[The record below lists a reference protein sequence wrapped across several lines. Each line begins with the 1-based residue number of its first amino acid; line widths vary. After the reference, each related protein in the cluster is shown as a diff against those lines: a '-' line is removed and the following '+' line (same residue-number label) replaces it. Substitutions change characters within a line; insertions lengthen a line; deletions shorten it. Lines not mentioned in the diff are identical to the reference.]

1 MTSISRERIMAIVRM
16 RKNLLCFTFFLHHL
30 LQKLT
35 KTNNKTEVDGMSMP
49 AEIRQRSVDWSRTNV
64 LLFQSSSLER
74 RAMISDESDLDLLP
88 EYCRYRDDGCEFA
101 DSCLNCTFPE
111 CIYAQPGGRQQWLKG
126 LRDKEVLRLF
136 SGQGKGAKELGVM
149 FGVSQ
154 RTIQRILKRAR
165 DE

>member
-1 MTSISRERIMAIVRM
+1 
-16 RKNLLCFTFFLHHL
+16 
-30 LQKLT
+30 
-35 KTNNKTEVDGMSMP
+35 
-49 AEIRQRSVDWSRTNV
+49 
-64 LLFQSSSLER
+64 
-74 RAMISDESDLDLLP
+74 MILDESDLDLLP

-111 CIYAQPGGRQQWLKG
+111 CIYAQPGGRQRWLKG